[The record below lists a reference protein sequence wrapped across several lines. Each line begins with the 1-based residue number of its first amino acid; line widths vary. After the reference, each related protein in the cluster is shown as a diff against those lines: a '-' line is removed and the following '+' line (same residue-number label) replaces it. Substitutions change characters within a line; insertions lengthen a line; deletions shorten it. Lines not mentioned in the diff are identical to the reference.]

1 MKLKKVNDNRK
12 FDISYLKELGKEDEF
27 LVMLIDLFITSSK
40 EDLKLFDKYF
50 RDKNW
55 NQLGNL
61 AHKLRSR
68 TQHFKMDELASALKE
83 IELQCERQKI
93 DNKFNFLVQ
102 KTKNSYLMIL
112 KDLKEES
119 LTLTISKE

>member
-1 MKLKKVNDNRK
+1 VNNNRK
-12 FDISYLKELGKEDEF
+12 YDISYLKELGKEDEF
-27 LVMLIDLFITSSK
+27 LVMLIDLFISSSK

-50 RDKNW
+50 TDKNW
-55 NQLGNL
+55 SQLGNL

-68 TQHFKMDELASALKE
+68 TQHFKMDELSSSLKE
-83 IELQCERQKI
+83 IELQCHQQKI
-93 DNKFNFLVQ
+93 NSKFNMLVE
-102 KTKNSYLMIL
+102 KTKYSYLLIL